1 MSPIIVYLAAFVFGT
16 IVGSF
21 LNVCI
26 IRLPRS
32 KSVISPP
39 SHCPQCQSPIRF
51 YDNIPILSYLILLG
65 KCRQCQVT
73 ISPQYP
79 LIELIGGTFSLAF
92 ILRYGVSLQ
101 YFIYFAFFSALVVI
115 AFIDLRH
122 QIIPDIISLFGILAG
137 LLSSLILPQ
146 LSILD
151 SALGILTG
159 GGSLLLIAILY
170 QLIARREGMGGGD
183 IKLLAMIGAF
193 LGWQGAIFSLVVGSL
208 FGSLTGI
215 ALMIAEKKDR
225 KFAIPFGPFLSLG
238 TMIYLFWGEEIVRG
252 YFQILGGQ

>member
-1 MSPIIVYLAAFVFGT
+1 MNPIIVYVAAFVFGT

-26 IRLPRS
+26 IRLPQS

-51 YDNIPILSYLILLG
+51 YDNIPILSYLILRG
-65 KCRQCQVT
+65 RCRQCQAT
-73 ISPQYP
+73 ISAQYP

-92 ILRYGVSLQ
+92 MLRYGVSLQ

-122 QIIPDIISLFGILAG
+122 QIIPDIISLSGIPAG
-137 LLSSLILPQ
+137 FLSSLILPQ
-146 LSILD
+146 ISILD

-159 GGSLLLIAILY
+159 GGSLLLVAILY
-170 QLIARREGMGGGD
+170 HLIARREGMGGGD

-193 LGWQGAIFSLVVGSL
+193 LGWQGAIFSLIIGSL

-215 ALMIAEKKDR
+215 ALMIVEKKDR

-238 TMIYLFWGEEIVRG
+238 AIVYLFWGEGIIRG
-252 YFQILGGQ
+252 YFMVLGR

>member
-1 MSPIIVYLAAFVFGT
+1 MISIIVYLAAFIFGS

-26 IRLPRS
+26 IRLPQS

-51 YDNIPILSYLILLG
+51 YDNIPILSYLILRG
-65 KCRQCQVT
+65 KCRNCRAT
-73 ISPQYP
+73 ISAQYP

-115 AFIDLRH
+115 TFIDLRH
-122 QIIPDIISLFGILAG
+122 QIIPDIISLSGIPAG
-137 LLSSLILPQ
+137 FLSSLILPQ
-146 LSILD
+146 ISILD
-151 SALGILTG
+151 SALGIVTG
-159 GGSLLLIAILY
+159 GGSLLLVSVFY
-170 QLIARREGMGGGD
+170 QLITRREGMGGGD
-183 IKLLAMIGAF
+183 IKLLAMVGAF
-193 LGWQGAIFSLVVGSL
+193 LGWQGAIFSLIAGSL

-215 ALMIAEKKDR
+215 ILMIAEKKDR
-225 KFAIPFGPFLSLG
+225 KYAIPFGPFLSLG
-238 TMIYLFWGEEIVRG
+238 AMIYLFWGEGIIRG
-252 YFQILGGQ
+252 YFQILGG

>member
-1 MSPIIVYLAAFVFGT
+1 MSPIIVYVAAFIFGT

-26 IRLPRS
+26 IRLPQS
-32 KSVISPP
+32 KSVVFPP

-51 YDNIPILSYLILLG
+51 YDNIPILSYLILFG
-65 KCRQCQVT
+65 KCRQCQAT

-122 QIIPDIISLFGILAG
+122 QIIPDIISLFGILVG
-137 LLSSLILPQ
+137 FLSSLILPQ

-159 GGSLLLIAILY
+159 GGSLLLVAILY
-170 QLIARREGMGGGD
+170 HLIARREGMGGGD

-238 TMIYLFWGEEIVRG
+238 AMIYLFWGEEIVRA
-252 YFQILGGQ
+252 YFMMLGR